1 MIQSRDPTVAQEM
14 RLLAGFVVQ
23 PFAAAMLGFIA
34 FPLIDLTLE
43 GGGTTDPIGAAIS
56 IALGAG
62 LAAIFVTVCGA
73 FPVVVWFLKRGPLR
87 LRQILWGGVVL
98 GNLPFAVIVLLAIV
112 TNNVSAG
119 TSLLGL
125 LRSLAFG
132 ALFGVVGAALF
143 WAISIRGTD
152 MEKPVVSGEGRPM
165 GLFLNDR

>member
-1 MIQSRDPTVAQEM
+1 MTQSRDPMVAKEM
-14 RLLAGFVVQ
+14 RLFAGFVVQ
-23 PFAAAMLGFIA
+23 PFAAAILGFIA

-43 GGGTTDPIGAAIS
+43 GGGTTDRPGAAMS
-56 IALGAG
+56 IALAAG
-62 LAAIFVTVCGA
+62 LAAVLVTVCGA

-87 LRQILWGGVVL
+87 LRQILWGGVIL

-112 TNNVSAG
+112 TNNVSANA
-119 TSLLGL
+119 SWLGL

-152 MEKPVVSGEGRPM
+152 MEKPVVNSEGQA
-165 GLFLNDR
+165 G